1 MNRQQ
6 RWGPSWGGVGLLT
19 ALVVW
24 LVAGCAGPGGSS
36 NVSDAGA
43 TADDETPPV
52 PGLVLSE
59 ESRELAR
66 GALSAVEIT
75 GHGLATIEETV
86 NSVFVAAGFEVSP
99 AGKLVFERPGSRA
112 DRVAYGTWFEQ
123 DVRIRMRVEIL
134 NQGRGRHLVLCRSF
148 VVRGSGG
155 STEDEQKLA
164 RRRVREYEGLLTE
177 VASRLN

>member
-1 MNRQQ
+1 MKRQQ
-6 RWGPSWGGVGLLT
+6 WLGPNWGGVGLLT
-19 ALVVW
+19 VLVG
-24 LVAGCAGPGGSS
+24 LLMAGCAGPGGSS
-36 NVSDAGA
+36 NASGGGA
-43 TADDETPPV
+43 IADEEVPPV
-52 PGLVLSE
+52 PGLVLSK
-59 ESRELAR
+59 ESQDLAR
-66 GALSAVEIT
+66 GTLSAVEIT
-75 GHGLATIEETV
+75 GHGRATIEETV

-112 DRVAYGTWFEQ
+112 DRAAYGTWFEQ

-134 NQGRGRHLVLCRSF
+134 NQGRGRHLVLCRSY

>member
-6 RWGPSWGGVGLLT
+6 RLGPSWGGVGLL
-19 ALVVW
+19 ALLVGW
-24 LVAGCAGPGGSS
+24 LVAGCAGTGGSS
-36 NVSDAGA
+36 DTAGA
-43 TADDETPPV
+43 GSTADKEVPPV

-59 ESRELAR
+59 ESRDLAK
-66 GALSAVEIT
+66 GTLSAVEIT
-75 GHGLATIEETV
+75 GHGRATIEETV
-86 NSVFVAAGFEVSP
+86 NSVFLEAGFEVSP

-112 DRVAYGTWFEQ
+112 DRAAYGTWFEQ

-134 NQGRGRHLVLCRSF
+134 NLGRGQHLVMCRSYI
-148 VVRGSGG
+148 VRGSGG